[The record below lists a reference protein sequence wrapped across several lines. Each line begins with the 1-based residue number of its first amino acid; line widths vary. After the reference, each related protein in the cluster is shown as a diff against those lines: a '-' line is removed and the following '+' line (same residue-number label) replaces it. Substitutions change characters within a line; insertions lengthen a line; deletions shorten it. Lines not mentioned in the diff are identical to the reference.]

1 MFFGRPDTRF
11 RQVLDL
17 SKECQ
22 GGLIIL
28 EDVSSFQFH
37 EFPDV
42 LYCP

>member
-1 MFFGRPDTRF
+1 MFFRRPGTKS

-28 EDVSSFQFH
+28 EDVSSVQFH
-37 EFPDV
+37 EFLDV